1 MEDSAASCNIM
12 QISEVSEWRT
22 QLSRTSGKLMAEGRN
37 VAVQVNKCDLGSTP
51 DNRESL
57 RTIEATCTVQQH
69 KVPKSVGSRSNQ
81 ASGGYSVEMET
92 FPLQMPEVR

>member
-1 MEDSAASCNIM
+1 MDGSAASCNIM

-57 RTIEATCTVQQH
+57 RT
-69 KVPKSVGSRSNQ
+69 N
-81 ASGGYSVEMET
+81 
-92 FPLQMPEVR
+92 